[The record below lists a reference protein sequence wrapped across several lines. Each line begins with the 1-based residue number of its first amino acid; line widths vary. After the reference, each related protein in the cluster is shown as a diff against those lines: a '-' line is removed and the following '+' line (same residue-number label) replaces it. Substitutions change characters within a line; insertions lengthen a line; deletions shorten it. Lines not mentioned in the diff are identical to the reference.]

1 MNIAFI
7 GQKGIPANDGGVEKQ
22 VERLTLS
29 LKSLNQEVIVYN
41 RKNYWS
47 ENKNEFNG
55 IRIISKPFINTK
67 NLASISH
74 NFLATIDVCFR
85 KVDVVHFHG
94 VGPSLLIFIVKL
106 FKPKVKV
113 ISTLHS
119 FDYDND
125 KWGKFAKLMF
135 KLGEKSM
142 AKWADKVIVLTP
154 ITKNYFKEKYHK
166 EAILIPNGV
175 EIPEYPGNDL
185 LKNWNLE
192 KNSYILSVSRIIEL
206 KGVQYLI
213 KAFKN
218 IETDKKLVIVG
229 EGEYKQELES
239 LAAGDDRIIFTNNQN
254 GDNLKQL
261 FANAYLFTQT
271 SKMEG
276 LSISLLEA
284 MSYSLPCLVSDIEAN
299 MSASANLA
307 YSFKS
312 QNISS
317 LEHKLK
323 EILNTDNEKLKNLGE
338 KLKNRVKEN
347 YESLAIAKET
357 LKLYKSLLI

>member
-1 MNIAFI
+1 MKIVFI

-22 VERLTLS
+22 VERLALS

-41 RKNYWS
+41 RKNYWP
-47 ENKNEFNG
+47 ENKNEFKG
-55 IRIISKPFINTK
+55 IKIISKPFINTK
-67 NLASISH
+67 NLASITH

-85 KVDVVHFHG
+85 KVDIVHFHG

-106 FKPKVKV
+106 FKPKTK
-113 ISTLHS
+113 IIATLHS

-125 KWGKFAKLMF
+125 KWGFFAKLML

-154 ITKNYFKEKYHK
+154 LTKNYFKEKYNK
-166 EAILIPNGV
+166 DANLIPNGV
-175 EIPEYPGNDL
+175 EIEDYPGSNL

-192 KNSYILSVSRIIEL
+192 KDSYILSVSRIIKL
-206 KGVQYLI
+206 KGIQYLI

-218 IETDKKLVIVG
+218 IKTDKKLVIVG
-229 EGEYKQELES
+229 EGDYKLELES
-239 LAAGDDRIIFTNNQN
+239 LAAGDKRIIFTNNQS
-254 GDNLKQL
+254 GENLKQL
-261 FANAYLFTQT
+261 FANPYLFVQS

-299 MSASANLA
+299 IEASGNLA
-307 YSFKS
+307 YNFKS
-312 QNISS
+312 EDIKS
-317 LEHKLK
+317 LENKLK
-323 EILNTDNEKLKNLGE
+323 EILHIEKNELRSIGE

-347 YESLAIAKET
+347 YESLAVAKET
-357 LKLYKSLLI
+357 LNLYKN

>member
-1 MNIAFI
+1 MKIAFI
-7 GQKGIPANDGGVEKQ
+7 GQKGIPAKDGGVEKQ
-22 VERLTLS
+22 AERLALS
-29 LKSLNQEVIVYN
+29 LKLLDQEILVYN
-41 RKNYWS
+41 RKKYWPDS
-47 ENKNEFNG
+47 KNEFKG
-55 IRIISKPFINTK
+55 IKIISKPFINTK
-67 NLASISH
+67 NLASITH

-85 KVDVVHFHG
+85 KVDIVHFHG

-125 KWGKFAKLMF
+125 KWGRFARLML
-135 KLGEKSM
+135 KMGEKSM

-154 ITKNYFKEKYHK
+154 ITKEYFKNKYNK

-192 KNSYILSVSRIIEL
+192 KDSYILSVSRIIKL

-213 KAFKN
+213 EAFKN

-239 LAAGDDRIIFTNNQN
+239 LAVGDDRIIFTNNQN
-254 GDNLKQL
+254 GDNLKHL

-299 MSASANLA
+299 LQTTNNLS

-312 QNISS
+312 QNINS

-323 EILNTDNEKLKNLGE
+323 EILNTDKEKLKNMGE
-338 KLKNRVKEN
+338 KLKNSVKEN

-357 LKLYKSLLI
+357 LNLYRSLLI